1 MAIALIGAHRSG
13 KSTLARAYAQRR
25 NIPFVETSVSAI
37 WRELGLD
44 PAVTHDFETRLTVQE
59 EILKRIDALYGR
71 FAGLDF
77 ITDRSPLDMAAYTLA
92 DAIGDR
98 VPAGCQ
104 ERLAK
109 YVNACFEVTNR
120 RIGMV
125 FLIQPG
131 IPLVEE
137 PGKAAINAG
146 YIEHLNSLILG
157 LSVDERL
164 TSNHFYLPRTMLDF
178 EARMQA
184 LVASVDRARSHVV
197 EQFVQARKLGNVLIH

>member
-1 MAIALIGAHRSG
+1 MTIALVGAHRTG

-25 NIPFVETSVSAI
+25 NVPFVETSVSAI

-44 PAVTHDFETRLTVQE
+44 PAATYDFETRLAVQE
-59 EILKRIDALYGR
+59 EILKRVDAQYGK

-98 VPAGCQ
+98 VPDNCQ
-104 ERLAK
+104 ERLAR
-109 YVNACFEVTNR
+109 YINACFDVTNR
-120 RIGMV
+120 RFGMV

-131 IPLVEE
+131 IALVGE
-137 PGKAAINAG
+137 PGKAAMNAG

-164 TSNHFYLPRTMLDF
+164 TCHHFYIPRAVLDF
-178 EARMQA
+178 ESRMQA
-184 LVASVDRARSHVV
+184 LVASVDRARSNVV
-197 EQFVQARKLGNVLIH
+197 EQYAQARKLGNVLIH